1 MECSLQ
7 GYLRDAEFIAV
18 PAVPDRARPSAVSP
32 FPVMIL
38 AIAVAFGALVV
49 GASLLLLRAEVRRGR
64 ESAQRDLAQVTD
76 GLRAELGQAQRTLA
90 EVRALELGRIRQ
102 WEMAADSLRRLEAVI
117 AGSASRGAAGENL
130 LARSLC
136 QLPPDLLETNLAVGN
151 KVVEYAL
158 RLPGGRFLPIDSKW
172 TSAQVL
178 EELAD
183 AGPSERRRLSEQ
195 LARDLRVR
203 VREVAKYL
211 DPERTIGIG
220 LLAVPDA
227 LYGAS
232 PEAHGEGHRE
242 GVLVV
247 PYSLTLPFVLAVYRL
262 ALRFGCAADTD
273 RLESRLRGLDE
284 GLERS
289 ATEVE
294 SRLSRALVLLENGRD
309 ALRAELAGA
318 RRTVGRMLE
327 TSDAP
332 VAPGD

>member
-1 MECSLQ
+1 MS
-7 GYLRDAEFIAV
+7 
-18 PAVPDRARPSAVSP
+18 
-32 FPVMIL
+32 L
-38 AIAVAFGALVV
+38 AIAVAFAGVVVAGALVLV
-49 GASLLLLRAEVRRGR
+49 WLEIRRGR
-64 ESAQRDLAQVTD
+64 EAAQRDLAEATD
-76 GLRAELGQAQRTLA
+76 GLRGELGQAQRTLA

-102 WEMAADSLRRLEAVI
+102 WEMAADSLRRLETVI

-130 LARSLC
+130 LARALC

-172 TSAQVL
+172 TSAHLL

-195 LARDLRVR
+195 LARDLRAR

-211 DPERTIGIG
+211 DPERTIGLG

-262 ALRFGCAADTD
+262 ALRFGCVADTD

-318 RRTVGRMLE
+318 RRTVGRMIE
-327 TSDAP
+327 TSEAP
-332 VAPGD
+332 VPTSIAPGD

>member
-1 MECSLQ
+1 MSTDSFRRGDLVEVK
-7 GYLRDAEFIAV
+7 GPAE
-18 PAVPDRARPSAVSP
+18 
-32 FPVMIL
+32 IL
-38 AIAVAFGALVV
+38 ATLDERGALVV
-49 GASLLLLRAEVRRGR
+49 AAALLLLRAEMVRGR
-64 ESAQRDLAQVTD
+64 ELAQRDLAQATD
-76 GLRAELGQAQRTLA
+76 GLRGELGQAQRTLA

-117 AGSASRGAAGENL
+117 AGSATRGAAGENL

-136 QLPPDLLETNLAVGN
+136 QLPPDLLETNLMVGN

-178 EELAD
+178 EDLAD
-183 AGPSERRRLSEQ
+183 ASPSERRRLSDQ
-195 LARDLRVR
+195 LARDLRLR

-211 DPERTIGIG
+211 DPERTIGLG

-262 ALRFGCAADTD
+262 ALRFGCAADTEG
-273 RLESRLRGLDE
+273 LEARLRGLDE

-289 ATEVE
+289 AAEVE

-309 ALRAELAGA
+309 ALRAEIAGA

-327 TSDAP
+327 SSEAAEPTPAARAD
-332 VAPGD
+332 

>member
-1 MECSLQ
+1 MTV
-7 GYLRDAEFIAV
+7 ATAV
-18 PAVPDRARPSAVSP
+18 IIGS
-32 FPVMIL
+32 L
-38 AIAVAFGALVV
+38 AIVVA
-49 GASLLLLRAEVRRGR
+49 LLFLRHEVQRGR
-64 ESAQRDLAQVTD
+64 EASQRDLADVAQ
-76 GLRAELGQAQRTLA
+76 GIHGELGHAQRALA
-90 EVRALELGRIRQ
+90 EVRALELGRVRQ
-102 WEMAADSLRRLEAVI
+102 WEMAAESLRRLESVI

-136 QLPPDLLETNLAVGN
+136 QLPPDLLETNLPLGN

-158 RLPGGRFLPIDSKW
+158 RLPGGRYLPIDSKW
-172 TSAQVL
+172 TGAQAL

-183 AGPSERRRLSEQ
+183 AGPSERRRLGEQ
-195 LARDLRVR
+195 IARDLRAR
-203 VREVAKYL
+203 VREVARYL
-211 DPERTIGIG
+211 DPERTIGLG

-262 ALRFGCAADTD
+262 ALRFGCAVDTD
-273 RLESRLRGLDE
+273 QLEARLRALDE

-289 ATEVE
+289 AGEVE
-294 SRLSRALVLLENGRD
+294 SRLSRSLVLLENARD

-318 RRTVGRMLE
+318 RRTVGRLLE
-327 TSDAP
+327 SGEAVPPSEP
-332 VAPGD
+332 VATRD

>member
-1 MECSLQ
+1 MTLATAVIIASLAVVAALLF
-7 GYLRDAEFIAV
+7 LRHEV
-18 PAVPDRARPSAVSP
+18 QRAR
-32 FPVMIL
+32 
-38 AIAVAFGALVV
+38 
-49 GASLLLLRAEVRRGR
+49 
-64 ESAQRDLAQVTD
+64 ESTQRDLAETAQ
-76 GLRAELGQAQRTLA
+76 GIRGELGQAQRALA
-90 EVRALELGRIRQ
+90 EVRALELGRVRQ
-102 WEMAADSLRRLEAVI
+102 WEMAAESLRRLESVM

-136 QLPPDLLETNLAVGN
+136 QLPPDLLETNLVVGN

-172 TSAQVL
+172 TSAAAL
-178 EELAD
+178 EELDD
-183 AGPSERRRLSEQ
+183 AGPAERRRLSEQ
-195 LARDLRVR
+195 VARDLRVR
-203 VREVAKYL
+203 VREVARYL
-211 DPERTIGIG
+211 DPERTIGLG

-232 PEAHGEGHRE
+232 PEAHGEGYRE

-273 RLESRLRGLDE
+273 RLEVRLRALEE

-294 SRLSRALVLLENGRD
+294 SRLSRAIVLLENGRD
-309 ALRAELAGA
+309 ALRSEIAGA
-318 RRTVGRMLE
+318 RRTVGRLLE
-327 TSDAP
+327 TADAP
-332 VAPGD
+332 APAVVPPVD

>member
-1 MECSLQ
+1 MSLA
-7 GYLRDAEFIAV
+7 LAV
-18 PAVPDRARPSAVSP
+18 
-32 FPVMIL
+32 M
-38 AIAVAFGALVV
+38 VAALVV
-49 GASLLLLRAEVRRGR
+49 AAALLLLWSEVRRGR
-64 ESAQRDLAQVTD
+64 ELGQRDLAQATD
-76 GLRAELGQAQRTLA
+76 GLRGELGQAQRTLA
-90 EVRALELGRIRQ
+90 EVRALELGRVRQ

-151 KVVEYAL
+151 KIVEYAL

-172 TSAQVL
+172 TGASAL

-183 AGPSERRRLSEQ
+183 AGPAERRRLSDQ
-195 LARDLRVR
+195 LGRELRVR
-203 VREVAKYL
+203 ARDVAKYL
-211 DPERTIGIG
+211 DPERTIGIA

-232 PEAHGEGHRE
+232 PETHGEGHRD

-273 RLESRLRGLDE
+273 RLEARLHGLAE

-289 ATEVE
+289 ASEVE

-327 TSDAP
+327 SAEAP
-332 VAPGD
+332 VPAPTTVSPAD

>member
-1 MECSLQ
+1 MTPST
-7 GYLRDAEFIAV
+7 AIVVAAV
-18 PAVPDRARPSAVSP
+18 V
-32 FPVMIL
+32 
-38 AIAVAFGALVV
+38 VAA
-49 GASLLLLRAEVRRGR
+49 ALLLLRSEMRRGR
-64 ESAQRDLAQVTD
+64 ESAQRDLVDVTD
-76 GLRAELGQAQRTLA
+76 GIRGELGQAQRTLA

-102 WEMAADSLRRLEAVI
+102 WEMAADSLRRLESVI
-117 AGSASRGAAGENL
+117 AGSASRGAAGENI

-172 TSAQVL
+172 TSAPVL

-183 AGPSERRRLSEQ
+183 AGPAERRRLGDQ
-195 LARDLRVR
+195 IARALRARVR
-203 VREVAKYL
+203 DVARYL
-211 DPERTIGIG
+211 DPERTIGLG
-220 LLAVPDA
+220 LLAVPDE

-232 PEAHGEGHRE
+232 PEAHGEGYRE

-247 PYSLTLPFVLAVYRL
+247 PYSLTLPFVLAIYRL

-273 RLESRLRGLDE
+273 RLEARLRGLEE

-289 ATEVE
+289 AIEVE

-318 RRTVGRMLE
+318 RRTVGRLLE
-327 TSDAP
+327 TADAGVP
-332 VAPGD
+332 AAPTVSPGD